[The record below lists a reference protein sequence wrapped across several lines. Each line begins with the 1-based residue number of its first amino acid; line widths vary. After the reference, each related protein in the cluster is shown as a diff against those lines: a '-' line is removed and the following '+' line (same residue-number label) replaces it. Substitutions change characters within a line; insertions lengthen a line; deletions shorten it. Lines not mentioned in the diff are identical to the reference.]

1 MLHLPQ
7 QVLLVINVAS
17 RKTGI
22 TNEQNA
28 RVSLVSFD

>member
-22 TNEQNA
+22 TNERNA
-28 RVSLVSFD
+28 PGISCQL